1 MVIFHASAL
10 GVIMSPHSQRAC
22 ATLLQTNHYA
32 VGGRCG
38 SATGSLRQY
47 RGESS
52 KSWRLIN
59 DLYHIA
65 GMVELYVTLT
75 GAGMT
80 IVFVK
85 ASMRLS
91 LASGLVALVTHSQRP
106 VGWRVSRSR
115 RRWTSWSKVR
125 RGTHSHWRGRTALLR
140 QSSTPH

>member
-32 VGGRCG
+32 VGERCG

-75 GAGMT
+75 GAG
-80 IVFVK
+80 IYVLLGSEINDVKIHGDAWGVKRLISLALKHWK
-85 ASMRLS
+85 ASIQRFRDS
-91 LASGLVALVTHSQRP
+91 WLV
-106 VGWRVSRSR
+106 
-115 RRWTSWSKVR
+115 
-125 RGTHSHWRGRTALLR
+125 
-140 QSSTPH
+140 

>member
-75 GAGMT
+75 GAG
-80 IVFVK
+80 IYVLLGSEINDVKIHGDAWGVKRLISLALKHWK
-85 ASMRLS
+85 ASMQRFRDS
-91 LASGLVALVTHSQRP
+91 WLV
-106 VGWRVSRSR
+106 
-115 RRWTSWSKVR
+115 
-125 RGTHSHWRGRTALLR
+125 
-140 QSSTPH
+140 